1 MGSVGERIKTL
12 RECLNMTQEELGK
25 KIGVTGVTIMRY
37 EKGQR
42 KINVN
47 ALEKIAQVLNVEALY
62 LLSGKTD
69 AEWKDKMNV
78 EVATS
83 IQQEKEYWESVL
95 LTEPLL
101 KLNALLDLL
110 NPSGQQ
116 VAVERVEELT
126 EIPKYQKDPPPEDSG
141 NG

>member
-12 RECLNMTQEELGK
+12 RESLNMTQEELGK

-47 ALEKIAQVLNVEALY
+47 VLEKIAQVLNVEALY

-126 EIPKYQKDPPPEDSG
+126 EIPKYQKDPSPEDSG
-141 NG
+141 NE